1 MPRCYR
7 TGLLWL
13 HLVVG
18 VLSSVPIIL
27 MAATGVV
34 MSFRPEVID
43 WFERDVEV
51 VDRAGPRLPPTDL
64 IHRAKRELPFETKL
78 ESLQLER
85 VPTAPAILG
94 SEVGF
99 WLLDPY
105 DGHVLR
111 TSAIRHFFLAVEEVH
126 WTAGLVLVGMRRTG
140 TAVAGLVAI
149 GVLLLSLS
157 GPLLSQSRVQMLPG
171 PRKPVLFSRTS
182 GHRARSFKWHHI
194 LGVCCMPVILAASL
208 TGILLHYEVARAGV
222 REFLGKTEDAQVMLD
237 ADSAVREAVTRAP
250 DWSALRLWWTEDG
263 VMTLRVRFTRG
274 IRPTEWAELATNLP
288 DASGGSKVTLRRYQ
302 DGRGGD
308 KLLGWARWVHT
319 GQALGHIGQ
328 AAWGLAALSIL
339 VLVWTGIALTLGRA
353 HRWRTNRSRKDPV
366 VPAR

>member
-1 MPRCYR
+1 
-7 TGLLWL
+7 
-13 HLVVG
+13 
-18 VLSSVPIIL
+18 
-27 MAATGVV
+27 
-34 MSFRPEVID
+34 
-43 WFERDVEV
+43 
-51 VDRAGPRLPPTDL
+51 
-64 IHRAKRELPFETKL
+64 
-78 ESLQLER
+78 
-85 VPTAPAILG
+85 
-94 SEVGF
+94 
-99 WLLDPY
+99 
-105 DGHVLR
+105 
-111 TSAIRHFFLAVEEVH
+111 
-126 WTAGLVLVGMRRTG
+126 
-140 TAVAGLVAI
+140 
-149 GVLLLSLS
+149 
-157 GPLLSQSRVQMLPG
+157 
-171 PRKPVLFSRTS
+171 
-182 GHRARSFKWHHI
+182 
-194 LGVCCMPVILAASL
+194 MPVILAASL